1 MITMKEKQDVLL
13 RFFREG
19 DSKSKISRDLGI
31 NRRTVRRYIEEYL
44 SVQEKEKTAG
54 THIDGCLPSYVSE
67 PPTYHRPSTPKPAL
81 TEDVCAQIN
90 I

>member
-44 SVQEKEKTAG
+44 MVQEKEG
-54 THIDGCLPSYVSE
+54 LPKVIPARVPCKSYSNTKSVFIYPDTS
-67 PPTYHRPSTPKPAL
+67 
-81 TEDVCAQIN
+81 
-90 I
+90 